1 LFLAVS
7 RSPVRVFQRPLLEN
21 LQRNEQFARPNA
33 LVMPVFAH
41 CSLTRPDL
49 APHHVAAGNPQ
60 KIPSWPL
67 IQRGRDA
74 PILEDALDAL
84 PHLASQGNKKLYLE
98 AHRGSIKMSSHTHD
112 RIGVESLAASQT
124 RSNSPLLYRFSLD
137 FYL

>member
-1 LFLAVS
+1 
-7 RSPVRVFQRPLLEN
+7 VFQRPLLEN

-74 PILEDALDAL
+74 PILEDALDA
-84 PHLASQGNKKLYLE
+84 
-98 AHRGSIKMSSHTHD
+98 HD